1 MSGEIVVPDLGE
13 VSSEITLGAWLKAP
27 GERVEAG
34 EVVAELITDKVN
46 TEIQSPL
53 SGVVEALLV
62 DEGDVVEVNQTI
74 ARVAAQ

>member
-13 VSSEITLGAWLKAP
+13 GSSGITLGAWLRAP
-27 GERVEAG
+27 GECIEAG

-46 TEIQSPL
+46 TEVQSPR